1 MRKIWIVAALA
12 ACAIAL
18 AGCKVVSEQEPEP
31 VVVKPEPIAVESVT
45 LDATTLTLAS
55 GTTGKLTATVN
66 PDNADDKSVKW
77 SSSDT
82 AVAMVDSAGNV
93 VAIKT
98 GTAAITAQA
107 GEKTAIC
114 VVIVNEATVV
124 NPDSPIVNPDS
135 PVAVESVT
143 LNAPT
148 LTIEPGKT
156 RTLTATVMPSNANDK
171 TVSWSSSDTEV
182 ATVDDSGTVTAI
194 KEGTATITAQVGGR
208 TAECVVTVKPILNPV
223 ENVTLNETTLTIT
236 RGKTYRL
243 TATVLP
249 ENADDRT
256 VAWSAIN
263 SEIATVDNDGWITAH
278 NEGSTYI
285 TAQAGDIVEW
295 CYVTVNPIPVES
307 VTLDKDTL
315 VLMYGETGKLTAKVT
330 PDDADCYIGFST
342 EPFYDP
348 VVKVDD
354 DGTVTA
360 VRVGTAIV
368 KAHAGSFTA
377 TCTVTVNPAPINVE
391 SVTLNATTLTLA
403 PGATRNLTAYV
414 TPYNADDTTVT
425 WSSSDPSVATV
436 DTNNT
441 GVLGSGYS
449 YVTAVSEGTAT
460 ITAQSG
466 GKKATCEVT
475 VLQEFV
481 IENGILSKY
490 NGLKSTVTIPA
501 NVTQIGNEAFKGC
514 TNLTTVNIPKGVTS
528 IGDNAF
534 EGCTNITTVNI
545 PASMM
550 SIASNAFYK
559 CDNIKTVNYDGTLT
573 QWCSMKNSYNLIG
586 KAISVKLSDGKDL
599 KTLTKLEIPE
609 GVTIIEECA
618 FYGCTALEN
627 VIIPD
632 SVTDIHSSAFESCE
646 RLKTVKIS
654 KNVSKIES
662 KVFLWCRSLESVTI
676 PDGVTSIEEYAFY
689 YCDALTDVSIPTSVK
704 KIGEMAFI
712 GCKSLKNVTIPDGVE
727 SIELGTFQ
735 ECSKLINVTIP
746 ASVRKIHLLSF
757 NGCSGSIV
765 VNYGGTKSQWESLDF
780 NKYFPSGTTIHDKN
794 GTTWSVV
801 RL

>member
-1 MRKIWIVAALA
+1 M
-12 ACAIAL
+12 
-18 AGCKVVSEQEPEP
+18 SE
-31 VVVKPEPIAVESVT
+31 
-45 LDATTLTLAS
+45 
-55 GTTGKLTATVN
+55 TGK
-66 PDNADDKSVKW
+66 
-77 SSSDT
+77 
-82 AVAMVDSAGNV
+82 
-93 VAIKT
+93 
-98 GTAAITAQA
+98 
-107 GEKTAIC
+107 
-114 VVIVNEATVV
+114 
-124 NPDSPIVNPDS
+124 
-135 PVAVESVT
+135 
-143 LNAPT
+143 
-148 LTIEPGKT
+148 
-156 RTLTATVMPSNANDK
+156 
-171 TVSWSSSDTEV
+171 
-182 ATVDDSGTVTAI
+182 
-194 KEGTATITAQVGGR
+194 
-208 TAECVVTVKPILNPV
+208 
-223 ENVTLNETTLTIT
+223 
-236 RGKTYRL
+236 L

-256 VAWSAIN
+256 VAWWSYDP
-263 SEIATVDNDGWITAH
+263 EVATVDN
-278 NEGSTYI
+278 
-285 TAQAGDIVEW
+285 
-295 CYVTVNPIPVES
+295 
-307 VTLDKDTL
+307 
-315 VLMYGETGKLTAKVT
+315 
-330 PDDADCYIGFST
+330 
-342 EPFYDP
+342 
-348 VVKVDD
+348 

-360 VRVGTAIV
+360 VREGTATV
-368 KAHAGSFTA
+368 GVTAGGMQTF
-377 TCTVTVNPAPINVE
+377 CTVTVNPAPIDVE
-391 SVTLNATTLTLA
+391 SVKLNATTLTLA
-403 PGATRNLTAYV
+403 PGATRGLTAYV

-425 WSSSDPSVATV
+425 WSSSNPSVASV
-436 DTNNT
+436 DD
-441 GVLGSGYS
+441 SGT
-449 YVTAVSEGTAT
+449 VTAIREGTAT
-460 ITAQSG
+460 ITAQAG
-466 GKKATCEVT
+466 GKTATCEVS

-481 IENGILSKY
+481 IENGILTKY

-534 EGCTNITTVNI
+534 EGCRELTTVNI
-545 PASMM
+545 PASMT
-550 SIASNAFYK
+550 SIASNAFYN

-727 SIELGTFQ
+727 SIENGTFMD
-735 ECSKLINVTIP
+735 CSKLINVTIP
-746 ASVRKIHLLSF
+746 ANVKKIHLLSF

-794 GTTWSVV
+794 NTTWSVV